1 MQGALVIFALITFV
15 CAQTTSSVPP
25 GGCCFYSDKAY
36 QNEVACTNA
45 GFTIAELNFASK
57 ATFKGIQ
64 SFFCEDGWSAAI
76 MSKGEAQELIDC
88 GDTVPETT
96 THIPVDSVTIGP
108 CLQRRCCFYSGKNKD
123 GNEFCMYTEST
134 VEAELKNAQ
143 SEAFLVG
150 ECVQEWKAE
159 LTGKNGKLN
168 IDCGVTLDLDGKN
181 NYDKITLTP
190 CAAPKAES
198 EAIEDTFV
206 AEELVDTFQ
215 DQAVADANVEVA
227 DDLLSFDEADLA
239 VADANV
245 ELADDQLLA
254 DASLD
259 QAITDVANDDASF
272 AVADANVDDEL
283 LAFNHDGTDA
293 DFADQAV
300 ADFSDEDLFA
310 GDYNADQAVMDA
322 FDEEFLDNFADQA
335 VGDNFDQVFGD
346 QDFDA
351 AQAVQE
357 SAATLSNSAT
367 SVFVSMA
374 VVVASLVALLF

>member
-1 MQGALVIFALITFV
+1 M
-15 CAQTTSSVPP
+15 S
-25 GGCCFYSDKAY
+25 
-36 QNEVACTNA
+36 A
-45 GFTIAELNFASK
+45 GV
-57 ATFKGIQ
+57 
-64 SFFCEDGWSAAI
+64 
-76 MSKGEAQELIDC
+76 AQELIDC
-88 GDTVPETT
+88 GDTIPETLLP
-96 THIPVDSVTIGP
+96 IPVDSVTIGP
-108 CLQRRCCFYSGKNKD
+108 CLARRCCFYSGQNKD
-123 GNEFCMYTEST
+123 GNEFCMYTDTT
-134 VEAELKNAQ
+134 VASELTNAQ

-159 LTGKNGKLN
+159 LTVVNGGKVN
-168 IDCGVTLDLDGKN
+168 IDCGVTLDLNAQTK
-181 NYDKITLTP
+181 YSKISLTP
-190 CAAPKAES
+190 CAAPKAEA
-198 EAIEDTFV
+198 EVVEDTFV
-206 AEELVDTFQ
+206 ADELVDTFQ

-227 DDLLSFDEADLA
+227 DDLLAFDEADLA

-259 QAITDVANDDASF
+259 QAFADVANDDASF

-283 LAFNHDGTDA
+283 LAFNHDGESA

-310 GDYNADQAVMDA
+310 GDYNDQAVMDA

-335 VGDNFDQVFGD
+335 IGDNFDQVFGD

-351 AQAVQE
+351 AQAVQD
-357 SAATLSNSAT
+357 SAVTMSSAT